1 MNARKFIAGQFEFTI
16 MLLIFLSAIHLS
28 IKLSQAQETQSVW
41 YFGNQPEGKFKNLQD
56 GIYPTYKPHLSD
68 KLSFSDYYQWKRGNS
83 ARYGIDYLYSNA
95 PIYQIG
101 SMGNESYFDNLMD
114 LYLQWRLFE
123 EKTWSGKIFFYG
135 LYVQTFSDKP
145 TGEFADSQ
153 NLLTS
158 PNDGATDPNKSFVS
172 PSALWWEQNLWSNRF
187 IYRVGQLNTRALW
200 GTNKYLNDDR
210 YSFMNSVL
218 STDVGVPWYTGSRGL
233 GAMTSIQNDWF
244 YLSAGF
250 QDAKADQEKI
260 DFTSLADGKFVY
272 LGELGFTPTF
282 GIKNKGKYKLTI
294 GYVEKTG
301 DNRKKSE
308 CNGWGLTLSIRQ
320 DFSEGFGLYG
330 VYRHSWDREV
340 GGVKRTAGTG
350 VVFTRPFGWVDD
362 WLGIGYFFTDAS
374 DSALEKEH
382 GFEIYW
388 RLQLTHRLEFT
399 PDLQVYLTPAKAVDN
414 SRTIIF
420 GLRLRYLL

>member
-1 MNARKFIAGQFEFTI
+1 MNLGFTI
-16 MLLIFLSAIHLS
+16 ILLIFLSAIHLS
-28 IKLSQAQETQSVW
+28 IKLSQAQEAHSVW
-41 YFGNQPEGKFKNLQD
+41 YFGNQPEGRFKNLQD
-56 GIYPTYKPHLSD
+56 SIYPTYKPHLSD
-68 KLSFSDYYQWKRGNS
+68 KLSFSGYYQWKREAS

-95 PIYQIG
+95 PIYQMG
-101 SMGNESYFDNLMD
+101 SRGNESYFDNLMD
-114 LYLQWRLFE
+114 LYVQWRLFE
-123 EKTWSGKIFFYG
+123 EKTWSGKIFFWG
-135 LYVQTFSDKP
+135 LYIQTLSGK
-145 TGEFADSQ
+145 TGQEFADSQ
-153 NLLTS
+153 GLITS
-158 PNDGATDPNKSFVS
+158 PNDGATDPNRSFVS
-172 PSALWWEQNLWSNRF
+172 PSALWWEQSFCSNRF
-187 IYRVGQLNTRALW
+187 IYRIGQLNARSLW

-218 STDVGVPWYTGSRGL
+218 STNQGVPWFDGTRGL
-233 GAMTSIQNDWF
+233 GAMASVQNEWF
-244 YLSAGF
+244 YMSGGF

-260 DFTSLADGKFVY
+260 DFTSFGGGKFVY

-301 DNRKKSE
+301 DNSRKSE
-308 CNGWGLTLSIRQ
+308 RNGWGLTLSIRQ

-340 GGVKRTAGTG
+340 GGVKGTAGAG

-362 WLGIGYFFTDAS
+362 WLGIGYFLADPS
-374 DSALEKEH
+374 DPALEKEH

-399 PDLQVYLTPAKAVDN
+399 PDLQVYLTPAKADGN
-414 SRTIIF
+414 SRTIVF
-420 GLRLRYLL
+420 GLRFRYLL